1 MTQIWRQPVDMAP
14 FAPVID
20 QTIVGHMGIEFTEFG
35 PDYICATLPVDRR
48 TIQPMGILHGGASV
62 VLAETLGSVAS
73 FLALDSDH
81 FQWDFKSPPTTQAG
95 AQRKSHG
102 HGPAGALRPHHP
114 CLGYHHQ
121 KRGG

>member
-81 FQWDFKSPPTTQAG
+81 FQWDFKSPPTTSSRCAKE
-95 AQRKSHG
+95 KSRARSG
-102 HGPAGALRPHHP
+102 R
-114 CLGYHHQ
+114 CT
-121 KRGG
+121 